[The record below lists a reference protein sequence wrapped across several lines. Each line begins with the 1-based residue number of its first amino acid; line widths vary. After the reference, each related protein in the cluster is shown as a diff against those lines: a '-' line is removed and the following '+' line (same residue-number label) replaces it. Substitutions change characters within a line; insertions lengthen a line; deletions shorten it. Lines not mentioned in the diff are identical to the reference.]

1 MIDLVQHSI
10 QNEVEIDVSQ
20 TNNLSLKDV
29 LIELLKILKMII
41 TKIKTEDKNTEEKRI
56 EEKITTINQNRSYQ
70 TSIYFTTD
78 LCHMYNVSESTIYNY
93 RKNGK
98 LPFCSDGQKVWF
110 TQEHIDEF
118 NWNSDSRNKKSNIQ
132 ETA

>member
-20 TNNLSLKDV
+20 TNNLSLKDMLCEV
-29 LIELLKILKMII
+29 MNMM
-41 TKIKTEDKNTEEKRI
+41 NTNFEKVI
-56 EEKITTINQNRSYQ
+56 EEKYKQINLSNQTTIYS
-70 TSIYFTTD
+70 TED
-78 LCHMYNVSESTIYNY
+78 LCHMYKVSESTIYHW
-93 RKNGK
+93 RKSGK
-98 LPFCSDGQKVWF
+98 LQCCGEGQKVWF

-118 NWNSDSRNKKSNIQ
+118 NWLCDSRNKRNNIK